1 MSRRLWAHVA
11 LAVVGVAVVVWALS
25 TSLNPRIE
33 CRGTPMA
40 PGDVCHNAEGTKV
53 QTYDERL
60 EALQHSTPV
69 MVGTGVVIAAF
80 GVGLVLAERRR
91 HVSAQ

>member
-1 MSRRLWAHVA
+1 MSRRLWAHIA
-11 LAVVGVAVVVWALS
+11 LAVVGVAVVVWALATGLS
-25 TSLNPRIE
+25 PRIE
-33 CRGTPMA
+33 CRGVPMA

-69 MVGTGVVIAAF
+69 MVGTGLVIAAF
-80 GVGLVLAERRR
+80 GVGLALAERRR
-91 HVSAQ
+91 TA